1 MYKIKKNDKGLC
13 LVYVLTSEEEYKV
26 VSVDPAQNLLAV
38 SAIRRDDRI
47 KIPFSRVANLDMD
60 LLERYF
66 PEYFI

>member
-13 LVYVLTSEEEYKV
+13 LVYVVTSEEEYKV